1 MDDSAHLCLAS
12 SLLPSDAPRQFTDPV
27 TRELL
32 GFEALVFGHQY
43 LTLSLVGV
51 AASSARSAA
60 GIQGRERCWHR

>member
-12 SLLPSDAPRQFTDPV
+12 SLLPSDAPRQFTDPI

-32 GFEALVFGHQY
+32 GFEALVLGHQY
-43 LTLSLVGV
+43 LTLSLVSV

-60 GIQGRERCWHR
+60 AIHARERSWHC